1 MALVQAVDPRVSF
14 AELQHWP
21 EDGRRYELYD
31 GEVIVS
37 PAPYPRHQRVA
48 QHLGELLREYELAHG
63 GLVFSIPIDI
73 VFTKFD
79 VLQPDVVFFLPERC
93 HLVNMMEATE
103 ARPDLAVEVLSRS
116 TESRSRSEAADPGQL
131 RRAGVLDCRSR
142 AEHAGDPRA
151 TGSPGLRSRCDLR
164 RRRHREVAHPHG
176 PDLQHPPTLRSLSRR
191 TEPEAYPPGARS
203 PKPVAD
209 AEKTP
214 GSPWRP

>member
-116 TESRSRSEAADPGQL
+116 TETRDRGRKLQILASFGVPEYWIVDPVRNTLEIHARPGHQGYAAVATYAD
-131 RRAGVLDCRSR
+131 
-142 AEHAGDPRA
+142 GDTA
-151 TGSPGLRSRCDLR
+151 TS
-164 RRRHREVAHPHG
+164 
-176 PDLQHPPTLRSLSRR
+176 PTLTALTFNTRR
-191 TEPEAYPPGARS
+191 LFEA
-203 PKPVAD
+203 
-209 AEKTP
+209 
-214 GSPWRP
+214 